1 MENYIITCCSTV
13 DLAREH
19 LEKRNVPFVCF
30 RFNMDGV
37 DYLDDLGQTMP
48 LSDFY
53 KKIAAGSISKT
64 TQVNIQEFIEFFEP
78 FLKEGKDIIHVSL
91 SSALSGTY
99 NSANIAKTE
108 LLEKY
113 PDRRLVIID
122 SLGASSGSGLLVDS
136 LLDMRDKGASF
147 DAVYEWAENNKLK
160 VHHWFFSTD
169 LSSYIRGGRIS
180 RTAGFIG
187 GVLGICPLLN
197 MSNTG
202 HLVPRE
208 KVRLKKRVI
217 KAIVEK
223 MNQHAEGGYSYNR
236 KCFISHS
243 ACLED
248 AKIVA
253 TLVEAN
259 FPHLVGK
266 VVINDIGT
274 VIGSHTGQGTVALFF
289 MGDKRNN

>member
-1 MENYIITCCSTV
+1 MNKYIITCCSTV
-13 DLAREH
+13 DLTKEH
-19 LEKRNVPFVCF
+19 LETRNVPFVCF

-37 DYLDDLGQTMP
+37 DYLDDLGQTMS

-53 KKIAAGSISKT
+53 KKISTGSISKT
-64 TQVNIQEFIEFFEP
+64 TQVNIQEFIDFFET
-78 FLKEGKDIIHVSL
+78 FLQEGKDIIHISL
-91 SSALSGTY
+91 SSALSGTF

-113 PDRRLVIID
+113 PGRRIEIID

-147 DAVYEWAENNKLK
+147 DAVHKWAETNKLK

-187 GVLGICPLLN
+187 AVLGICPLLN

-223 MNQHAEGGYSYNR
+223 MNQHAEGGYSYNGT
-236 KCFISHS
+236 CFISHS

-248 AKIVA
+248 AKAVA
-253 TLVEAN
+253 ALVEAN

>member
-53 KKIAAGSISKT
+53 KKTAAGSISKT

-289 MGDKRNN
+289 IGDKRNN

>member
-289 MGDKRNN
+289 IGDKRNN